1 MSLPP
6 PVGIRWWS
14 HRGPLYVPQPSFVC
28 VPLRKSVVA
37 SPSPGGFLLRN
48 QTAATFLEGE
58 CPPPVCA
65 SPKSGSFVCLRPG
78 PRRGRLLT
86 HSFPTGSE
94 PQPVLMWRQWTGTG
108 SRATKGFPP
117 SAVRAQKEAVP
128 LPSHGPWAPAS
139 QWLTDPRP
147 PRSHDAAAQ
156 TVVTVQV
163 S

>member
-6 PVGIRWWS
+6 PLGIRWWS
-14 HRGPLYVPQPSFVC
+14 HRGPLYVPRPSFVC

-65 SPKSGSFVCLRPG
+65 SPRSGSLVCLRPG

-86 HSFPTGSE
+86 DSFPTGSE
-94 PQPVLMWRQWTGTG
+94 PSRFSCGG
-108 SRATKGFPP
+108 SGRGQGLGPRRASRPAQLGLRRKQFPSLVMAP
-117 SAVRAQKEAVP
+117 GRL
-128 LPSHGPWAPAS
+128 LPSG
-139 QWLTDPRP
+139 T
-147 PRSHDAAAQ
+147 Q
-156 TVVTVQV
+156 TRGHRGHTTLLRRQL
-163 S
+163 